1 MLPGA
6 EERAGTAVCRV
17 PIHNVASRAERIL
30 SPMAELRSL
39 PRYVSALALCTL
51 LPAPVA
57 HAWGRDG
64 HRLINRLAVQNLPHD
79 VPAFLRNGNAVDI
92 VEYMGPEPD
101 QWRNKAEDELSN
113 TQAADHFI
121 DLEWADLAGTPCAP
135 GTPGCGPDGEMLPKR
150 RFDFIRALQV
160 AQKQHPELDLSPA
173 KVGLQPW
180 QVEEVWERLKS
191 DLRDYR
197 RLQAANDDLSGIQ
210 TIVLYEAGWLGHYV
224 ADGSQPLHVSINY
237 NGWVEKTNPHGYT
250 TEHHIHS
257 QFESV
262 YVTANL
268 ASLQVAPL
276 VAASEPKVVGD
287 EWTQY
292 LDYLHHTGSFVE
304 QTYALEKA
312 GAFQEAGTP
321 EGKTFTEERL
331 AAGAVEL
338 RNLIYSAWVHS
349 ADPVEEFHG
358 AK

>member
-1 MLPGA
+1 MLTRSSHA
-6 EERAGTAVCRV
+6 D
-17 PIHNVASRAERIL
+17 RIL
-30 SPMAELRSL
+30 SPMRLPASL
-39 PRYVSALALCTL
+39 PRCATAFAVLALA
-51 LPAPVA
+51 PASAA

-64 HRLINRLAVQNLPHD
+64 HKLINRLAVQNLPHD

-92 VEYMGPEPD
+92 IEYMGPEPD
-101 QWRNKAEDELSN
+101 QWRNKAEDELSS
-113 TQAADHFI
+113 TQAPDHFI
-121 DLEWADLAGTPCAP
+121 DLEWADLAGTPCSP
-135 GTPGCGPDGEMLPKR
+135 GTPSCGSDAELLPKR
-150 RFDFIRALQV
+150 RFDFIKALQA
-160 AQKQHPELDLSPA
+160 AQKQHPELDLSPT

-197 RLQAANDDLSGIQ
+197 RLQAANDDLSGIE
-210 TIVLYEAGWLGHYV
+210 TIVLFEAGWLGHYV
-224 ADGSQPLHVSINY
+224 ADGSQPLHVTINY
-237 NGWVEKTNPHGYT
+237 NGWAEKTNPRGYT

-268 ASLQVAPL
+268 AQLQVAPL
-276 VAASEPKVVGD
+276 VAATEPKVIAD

-292 LDYLHHTGSFVE
+292 LDYLHRTGSFVE
-304 QTYALEKA
+304 QTYALDKS
-312 GAFQEAGTP
+312 GAFQGSGTP
-321 EGKTFTEERL
+321 EGRTFTEERL
-331 AAGAVEL
+331 AAGAIEL